1 MIVWNVKVAI
11 LKGSLLSKTQE
22 RALHSTARL
31 LTQEQMSARRAQ
43 SDRAG
48 GREMSHWARGRL
60 IQVSWFADILQTKV
74 SLQRIRESLLTMR
87 GGEAVGGPVVCFV
100 TAAEVMG
107 CWVGKQK
114 LWVFQWGIPE
124 VLDQLIKDR
133 EMDLRIEPLLSH
145 GENVVKWR
153 DKDITLRSLKTTGE
167 AHWGIRRACF
177 PLWWCRQCWWGRC
190 GAGELAE
197 EQEHRTTPRDGAWLL
212 NPTKPSV
219 TRSWNSKPSQKC
231 LVQILSI
238 LTFFVCVS
246 KTARTLCLKTVGV
259 NYFSGKKNVADR
271 AVLIKSSYTLFA
283 HRFVCVQC
291 FYDFSVDAFHF
302 KIISKVYQTASWQL
316 HRSTNSEHN

>member
-1 MIVWNVKVAI
+1 MWNVKVAI

-22 RALHSTARL
+22 RPLHSSARL

-43 SDRAG
+43 TDRAG
-48 GREMSHWARGRL
+48 GRETSHWARGKL
-60 IQVSWFADILQTKV
+60 IQV
-74 SLQRIRESLLTMR
+74 SLLTMR
-87 GGEAVGGPVVCFV
+87 GGEAVAGPVICFV

-107 CWVGKQK
+107 CWVGKRR
-114 LWVFQWGIPE
+114 LCVFQWGIPE
-124 VLDQLIKDR
+124 GMDQLIKDR

-145 GENVVKWR
+145 GENIVKWR
-153 DKDITLRSLKTTGE
+153 DKDIKLRSLKTTGE
-167 AHWGIRRACF
+167 PHWGIRRACL

-197 EQEHRTTPRDGAWLL
+197 EQEHRTTPIDGAWLL

-219 TRSWNSKPSQKC
+219 TRRWSTKTSQKC

-259 NYFSGKKNVADR
+259 N
-271 AVLIKSSYTLFA
+271 
-283 HRFVCVQC
+283 
-291 FYDFSVDAFHF
+291 
-302 KIISKVYQTASWQL
+302 
-316 HRSTNSEHN
+316 